1 MVSPQDLDRR
11 APQAQAIGLV
21 HRVVYRTVRAPPTR
35 QVRCRPADTFAR
47 YTATTVPIA
56 AVVLD
61 FDPLLHLGEA
71 VTVRWQTVA
80 LAVAVLVCLSAAA
93 VVANRARLRA
103 DDLLYLAIGAVPG
116 AVVGGRLGYALLVP
130 DAFAEGPLSLLDPT
144 VGGLELGLGVVGG
157 FISAAV
163 VVDVLGA
170 PVGRWA
176 HHLAVLLLALIAA
189 GKVTMVVGGAGQ
201 GLPTDGA
208 WATAYVGP
216 GPWGSLAPDVPS
228 HPSQLY
234 EAAGT
239 LVVAMVLLV
248 VSAAGAFRAR
258 DGSRLLVAIAG
269 WALVRA
275 AVSVTWRDGAVVGPL
290 PVGGVLALVIAA
302 GSLFALVL
310 LTVWL
315 PSRRRARADADIP
328 AWPDPDVRPPF

>member
-1 MVSPQDLDRR
+1 M
-11 APQAQAIGLV
+11 
-21 HRVVYRTVRAPPTR
+21 RAPPTR
-35 QVRCRPADTFAR
+35 QANCRPADTFGR

-80 LAVAVLVCLSAAA
+80 LAVAVLVCLSTAA
-93 VVANRARLRA
+93 VARRARLRA

-130 DAFAEGPLSLLDPT
+130 DAFAAGPLSLFDPS

-157 FISAAV
+157 IATAAV

-228 HPSQLY
+228 HPAQLY

-239 LVVAMVLLV
+239 LAVAVVLLV

-258 DGSRLLVAIAG
+258 DGSRLLVAVAG
-269 WALVRA
+269 WAFVRA

-290 PVGGVLALVIAA
+290 SVGGVLALVIAT
-302 GSLFALVL
+302 GSLIALVL
-310 LTVWL
+310 LTLWL
-315 PSRRRARADADIP
+315 PGRRRARTDADVP